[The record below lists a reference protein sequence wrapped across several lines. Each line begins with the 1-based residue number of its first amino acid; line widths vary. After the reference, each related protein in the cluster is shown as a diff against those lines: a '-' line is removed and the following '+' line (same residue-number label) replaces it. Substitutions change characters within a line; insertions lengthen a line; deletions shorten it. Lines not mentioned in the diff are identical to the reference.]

1 MAARTRVASPESAE
15 MTVHTESSSSQ
26 VSTEPQKTT
35 SITRR
40 RKEPSTPTV
49 ANQNQGSAILT
60 EELVLA
66 FDPELRAAILTRLVR
81 EKGTIQ
87 QLATQEEQLS
97 YVLEVAK
104 LGAVEAGHAAGVAN
118 ARREQAEKIQK
129 LRDTEQKNFIENDLP
144 QLLDSCDY
152 LPYEAM
158 KTAVEGFAKLV
169 GLKLEWEETDG
180 QFTCTAS
187 PI

>member
-1 MAARTRVASPESAE
+1 MAARTRTASPESAE
-15 MTVHTESSSSQ
+15 MTIHSESSQ
-26 VSTEPQKTT
+26 VPTEPRKST

-40 RKEPSTPTV
+40 RKETSAPTV
-49 ANQNQGSAILT
+49 ANQNQGNAILT

-104 LGAVEAGHAAGVAN
+104 LSAVEAGHAAGIAN
-118 ARREQAEKIQK
+118 ARREKAEKEQK
-129 LRDTEQKNFIENDLP
+129 LRDAEQKNFIENDLP

-158 KTAVEGFAKLV
+158 KKTVEGFAKLV
-169 GLKLEWEETDG
+169 GLKLQWEETGDG
-180 QFTCTAS
+180 EYTCTAS